1 MVNRKMKTIWH
12 TGWGLDE
19 WGWLTINLLLIA
31 HVAGSQYVIFIAAFI
46 LLWQSLYFYTK
57 GLRWHDLKLQ
67 VRLAYSLLIM
77 IDIVLPW
84 HWLHSAQIMGTTALL
99 LFDYCFLART
109 MLLMPWNRNQ
119 RFNWALLCKAYLS
132 PPVPGEVRL

>member
-1 MVNRKMKTIWH
+1 MKKIWH

-19 WGWLTINLLLIA
+19 WGWLAINLLLIA
-31 HVAGSQYVIFIAAFI
+31 HVVGINHVIVIAA
-46 LLWQSLYFYTK
+46 LLLLLQSLYFYSK
-57 GLRWHDLKLQ
+57 GLRWCDLKLQ
-67 VRLAYSLLIM
+67 VRLAYALLLI

-84 HWLHSAQIMGTTALL
+84 HLIHGAQIIGTTALL

-119 RFNWALLCKAYLS
+119 GFSWALLCKAYLS
-132 PPVPGEVRL
+132 PPVPGQVSL